1 MRISDWSSDVCS
13 SDLASS
19 DTPRDRFGQRMTTRF
34 TGTSIR
40 NRIAITVLATV
51 VVVSM
56 ISTAFSGRDHAARL
70 MNALEAETQ
79 VLTSVFGDTLSN
91 PQWDCDR
98 SEERRVGKECVSP
111 CRSWWVRYT

>member
-70 MNALEAETQ
+70 MNDLEAETQ
-79 VLTSVFGDTLSN
+79 VLTSVFGDTL
-91 PQWDCDR
+91 DR
-98 SEERRVGKECVSP
+98 KSVGEGKRVSGRVELGGRRFIKKKKK
-111 CRSWWVRYT
+111 